1 MPTIDSIRIIYL
13 SNLIAIYITLIIT
26 YISILSS

>member
-1 MPTIDSIRIIYL
+1 MSIIYFIRIIYL
-13 SNLIAIYITLIIT
+13 SNFRTIYITLIIT